1 MLESLD
7 EIKMWKDKYQ
17 ILETILINWKY
28 CIDKNEMIIPLLK
41 LLTISIISI
50 FNYKIINSI

>member
-17 ILETILINWKY
+17 ILKTILINWKY
-28 CIDKNEMIIPLLK
+28 CIDKNEMIIPLL
-41 LLTISIISI
+41 
-50 FNYKIINSI
+50 NYWRYR